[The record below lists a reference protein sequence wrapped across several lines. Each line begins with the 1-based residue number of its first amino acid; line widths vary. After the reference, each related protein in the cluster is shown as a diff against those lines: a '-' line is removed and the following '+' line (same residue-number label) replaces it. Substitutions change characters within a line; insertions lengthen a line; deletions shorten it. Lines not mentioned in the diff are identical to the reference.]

1 MTVVKDHSYPES
13 YTKIEQNLVQI
24 QLLWGKNKGE
34 RGLGAEPMDYKGQ
47 RRIPGQEI
55 RLNTYCQ
62 KNGQPSHTSPV
73 PEIRDTLQKKTL
85 ENQLLNVKK
94 QLTETERGL
103 QNQWLLSTEVVLSG
117 IQESKL
123 FDIFDIEAYFGT
135 ASVFDRISIKM

>member
-1 MTVVKDHSYPES
+1 MASLHT
-13 YTKIEQNLVQI
+13 
-24 QLLWGKNKGE
+24 LLQSQK
-34 RGLGAEPMDYKGQ
+34 LG
-47 RRIPGQEI
+47 IPF
-55 RLNTYCQ
+55 R
-62 KNGQPSHTSPV
+62 
-73 PEIRDTLQKKTL
+73 KKTL